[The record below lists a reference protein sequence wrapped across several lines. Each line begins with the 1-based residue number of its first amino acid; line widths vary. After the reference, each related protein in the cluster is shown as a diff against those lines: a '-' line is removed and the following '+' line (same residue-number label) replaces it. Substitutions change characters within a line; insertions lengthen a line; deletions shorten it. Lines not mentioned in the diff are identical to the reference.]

1 MDILQ
6 FTLQLTVSIIAL
18 IVSGVSFYL
27 TNRMNKKVNKK
38 DYEISENLKYELMKL
53 IAALRSM
60 DAKAVLTVHFKQKMD
75 YSREIDILADLQT
88 SPGYLLFLN
97 SIENDDERMLL
108 DTYMK
113 ILVIDGNTMSKD
125 DIRIL
130 TNKILDSIRYKA
142 NLKATLDIDVIALL
156 NDLCTMRGTAPE
168 LSEKDKKPS
177 AKSQMFSMFI
187 QHLVEQGNTDPNVL
201 LFYAVFTENKDLVD
215 EAIASGANPN
225 TRDIELIK
233 KYQKEYDDFC
243 ASQGQGKAQ

>member
-1 MDILQ
+1 MNILQ

-53 IAALRSM
+53 IAALRFM
-60 DAKAVLTVHFKQKMD
+60 DAKAALTVHFKQKMD

-88 SPGYLLFLN
+88 SPGYLLFLK

-108 DTYMK
+108 DINMK
-113 ILVIDGNTMSKD
+113 MLVIDGNTISKD
-125 DIRIL
+125 DIRSLTKRIL
-130 TNKILDSIRYKA
+130 YTIRNKT
-142 NLKATLDIDVIALL
+142 NLKGTLDIDVIALL
-156 NDLCTMRGTAPE
+156 NNFCTMRGAAPE

-177 AKSQMFSMFI
+177 AQSQVFCMFI

-201 LFYAVFTENKDLVD
+201 LFYAVFTENEDLLS
-215 EAIASGANPN
+215 AALASGANPN
-225 TRDIELIK
+225 TTDIELIK
-233 KYQKEYDDFC
+233 KYQKEYNDFC
-243 ASQGQGKAQ
+243 ASQGLEPAL